1 METIT
6 ARRALELLI
15 DVVDTYGPDTV
26 YGKVELHSAWNEEI
40 PGLESEVVKGC
51 RYEYGGAPSCLVGHV
66 LHRSGATLEFLR
78 ELDMRGCPASRL
90 AKEIECV
97 DPGAALVL
105 DAVQCYQDNGATWG
119 EALGKAREVYER
131 VEGYRNDDLGH

>member
-15 DVVDTYGPDTV
+15 DVVDTYGPETV
-26 YGKVELHSAWNEEI
+26 YERGSVDR
-40 PGLESEVVKGC
+40 C

-66 LHRSGATLEFLR
+66 LYRAGVTVDLLR
-78 ELDMRGCPASRL
+78 LLDHQGCPAVAL
-90 AKEIECV
+90 AKEIEYV
-97 DPGAALVL
+97 DPEAALVL
-105 DAVQCYQDNGATWG
+105 DVVQCCQDNGATWG

-131 VEGYRNDDLGH
+131 AEGYRNDDLGR